1 MDELEKQ
8 LMKLDA
14 EAFKKLIP
22 EMPHK
27 INPIYNKLVEN
38 TPLAEA
44 RYSDGA
50 KMSNIIDKA
59 YLKKWRDFRHA
70 WINIFGGT
78 DINPLKGNPMDYINK
93 YMSDSFKDKSKGS
106 RKGYAEKWL
115 SDTYQAEKKL

>member
-44 RYSDGA
+44 RYSDVA
-50 KMSNIIDKA
+50 KMSKIIDKA
-59 YLKKWRDFRHA
+59 YLKKW
-70 WINIFGGT
+70 
-78 DINPLKGNPMDYINK
+78 
-93 YMSDSFKDKSKGS
+93 
-106 RKGYAEKWL
+106 
-115 SDTYQAEKKL
+115 